1 MSDTPTPLAP
11 PVPPANNSND
21 DTKKYLIFFLSAVVI
36 VLLVAVLLANRD
48 ISKPVAVESTTTVEQ
63 VENTV
68 KSTNKYD
75 DYYQHVMNNS
85 GRAQT
90 ELRSDVIELGDLV
103 CGALDKGN
111 SFSAITSALAS
122 ASSGQSDNEY
132 FASIMYGAVKHICPE
147 YYSAMSAYLNN

>member
-11 PVPPANNSND
+11 PAPPTNNNND
-21 DTKKYLIFFLSAVVI
+21 DTKKYLIFFLSAVVV
-36 VLLVAVLLANRD
+36 VLLIAVLLANRD
-48 ISKPVAVESTTTVEQ
+48 ISKPAAVETTTTVEQ

-68 KSTNKYD
+68 KPTNKYD

-85 GRAQT
+85 GKAQT

-111 SFSAITSALAS
+111 TFSAITSTLGA

-132 FASIMYGAVKHICPE
+132 FASIVYGAVKFICPE
-147 YYSAMSAYLNN
+147 YYSAMSAYLGN